1 MLEIFVRL
9 VTLWFR
15 SHTSNIRLTELL
27 YISVEA
33 ELEISV
39 ADKFQ
44 YFFLTEVASKNV
56 IMIILENIYVEITS
70 RWYIDS
76 VIKIEK
82 TIGHL

>member
-1 MLEIFVRL
+1 LLERFVRL
-9 VTLWFR
+9 VILWFILYI
-15 SHTSNIRLTELL
+15 SNTKLTELL

-44 YFFLTEVASKNV
+44 YFVLTEVASKNV
-56 IMIILENIYVEITS
+56 IIIILENIYVEITS

-76 VIKIEK
+76 VIKVEK

>member
-1 MLEIFVRL
+1 MI
-9 VTLWFR
+9 LWFIL
-15 SHTSNIRLTELL
+15 HISNTKLTELL

-33 ELEISV
+33 EPEISV

-44 YFFLTEVASKNV
+44 YFVLTEVASKNV

-76 VIKIEK
+76 VINVEK

>member
-1 MLEIFVRL
+1 
-9 VTLWFR
+9 
-15 SHTSNIRLTELL
+15 
-27 YISVEA
+27 VEA
-33 ELEISV
+33 EPEISV

-44 YFFLTEVASKNV
+44 YFVLTEVASKNV

-76 VIKIEK
+76 VINVEK